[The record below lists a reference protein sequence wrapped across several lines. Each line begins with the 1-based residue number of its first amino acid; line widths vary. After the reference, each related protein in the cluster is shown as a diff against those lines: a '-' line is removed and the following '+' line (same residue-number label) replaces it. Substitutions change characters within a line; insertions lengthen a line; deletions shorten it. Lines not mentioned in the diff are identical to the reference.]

1 MIKQQQKIKVMD
13 IEVRADQYE
22 KEQEI
27 IKLINLEEHH
37 GVFEFTFKTEKDLF
51 AKQREQYE
59 FNYKCIRVD
68 VLYKDGYKV
77 DFPIK
82 TEEDY
87 HNFLLDDKWQSRIEK
102 FNVYSTDHFHDGYKY
117 LEY

>member
-1 MIKQQQKIKVMD
+1 MD
-13 IEVRADQYE
+13 IEVKENQYE
-22 KEQEI
+22 TEQEL
-27 IKLINLEEHH
+27 IKLINLEEQY
-37 GVFEFTFKTEKDLF
+37 GVFEFTFKTESELSEK
-51 AKQREQYE
+51 KRTTWE

-87 HNFLLDDKWQSRIEK
+87 HNFLLDNEWQERIEK
-102 FNVYSTDHFHDGYKY
+102 FSAYKTDHIYYPK
-117 LEY
+117 EYC